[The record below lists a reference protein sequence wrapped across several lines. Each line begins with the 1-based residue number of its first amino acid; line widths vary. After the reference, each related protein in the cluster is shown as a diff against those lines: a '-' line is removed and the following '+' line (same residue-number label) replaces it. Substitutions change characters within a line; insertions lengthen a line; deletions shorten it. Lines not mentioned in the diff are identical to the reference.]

1 MHKILATAAL
11 LWSVSA
17 AAEAQVFND
26 PNPYARS
33 QQDRMERLRQQNDR
47 LADYAQQYRTQTR
60 LSLLELRAR
69 RQPEPNV
76 PLVEIASNPDR
87 AVPGADTAPVRSEA
101 VSDGA
106 DQINSWLD
114 RDPR

>member
-11 LWSVSA
+11 LWSVAA

-26 PNPYARS
+26 PNPYAQA
-33 QQDRMERLRQQNDR
+33 QQDRMERRRQQNDR

-69 RQPEPNV
+69 RQPEPHV
-76 PLVEIASNPDR
+76 PMVETAPNPDR
-87 AVPGADTAPVRSEA
+87 AALVAETAAVRREA
-101 VSDGA
+101 VSAGVG
-106 DQINSWLD
+106 QIDAWLD
-114 RDPR
+114 HDPR